1 MQTGNKFLAGSLVS
15 GGNWQTVSS
24 GVKVVGAAVTH
35 WRGKARQVLPVIS
48 PAQPQSAQLA
58 VQCGPPGGAHRPAPG
73 CRHRQPGRGD
83 LASQA
88 TASTPSM
95 NTSLFGGKRIFLKR
109 CLPATPSVTM
119 YKILYLTSHAL
130 SAAPPPWNECCG
142 AARARCAARG

>member
-58 VQCGPPGGAHRPAPG
+58 VQCGPPGGAHRPAP
-73 CRHRQPGRGD
+73 D
-83 LASQA
+83 W
-88 TASTPSM
+88 
-95 NTSLFGGKRIFLKR
+95 
-109 CLPATPSVTM
+109 PAQT
-119 YKILYLTSHAL
+119 
-130 SAAPPPWNECCG
+130 
-142 AARARCAARG
+142 ARAGGPRIAGHCINSINEHQLIWWKKNFFKAMPPCHTVRYYV